1 MMISTNQSTVS
12 RLTWTNE
19 SEPVWLYLPPG
30 NMEDY
35 KQLEDDLADCT
46 TNSGD
51 TLNDCLEDLAGRQ
64 SGDLSLVEID

>member
-1 MMISTNQSTVS
+1 MSQSGSIS
-12 RLTWTNE
+12 
-19 SEPVWLYLPPG
+19 PPG

-64 SGDLSLVEID
+64 SGVLSLVEN

>member
-1 MMISTNQSTVS
+1 MRVSQSGS
-12 RLTWTNE
+12 I
-19 SEPVWLYLPPG
+19 YPPG

-64 SGDLSLVEID
+64 SGVLSLVEIN

>member
-1 MMISTNQSTVS
+1 MAVSITGISFIK
-12 RLTWTNE
+12 LTG
-19 SEPVWLYLPPG
+19 SIYPPG

-64 SGDLSLVEID
+64 SGVLSLVEIN

>member
-1 MMISTNQSTVS
+1 MRVSQSGS
-12 RLTWTNE
+12 I
-19 SEPVWLYLPPG
+19 YPPG

-51 TLNDCLEDLAGRQ
+51 TLNDCLEDLASRQ
-64 SGDLSLVEID
+64 SGDLLLVEIK